1 MPFKHFPL
9 LKHPELISSYCS
21 LCGELVAASPNP
33 EILTILERLH
43 DCPQMRKHP
52 ARQFLKTALA
62 PKVINNRRSREV
74 VRSKIMMQQT
84 KAVHL
89 KAEAVDALQA
99 LSRAL
104 FRRKFGREPGPDD
117 PVVFDPDAETP
128 QRASQEKHQ
137 QLLAKMGEAAGL
149 PSHFVYAMEQ
159 TGFIVTE
166 HNIMIM
172 PKEKIEMWE
181 RAIDEYLRRAA

>member
-21 LCGELVAASPNP
+21 LCGDLVAASPSP
-33 EILTILERLH
+33 EILKILERLH
-43 DCPQMRKHP
+43 DCPLDEE
-52 ARQFLKTALA
+52 ASRQA
-62 PKVINNRRSREV
+62 ISED
-74 VRSKIMMQQT
+74 
-84 KAVHL
+84 VHL
-89 KAEAVDALQA
+89 KVEAVDALQR

-128 QRASQEKHQ
+128 QHASQEKHQ
-137 QLLAKMGEAAGL
+137 LLLAKMGEAVGL
-149 PSHFVYAMEQ
+149 PSHFVYAMGQ

-166 HNIMIM
+166 HNITVM

-181 RAIDEYLRRAA
+181 RAIEEYLRRAA